1 MRAGVARHR
10 SPSAV
15 TEFVSYA
22 TPKIAETKPRFCLW
36 TPAKSSAWPFRPAE
50 AKPCIPVEVQQDWQ
64 IPP

>member
-10 SPSAV
+10 SSSAV

-22 TPKIAETKPRFCLW
+22 TPKIAETKPRLW
-36 TPAKSSAWPFRPAE
+36 TPAKSSAWPCRPAE
-50 AKPCIPVEVQQDWQ
+50 AKLCIPVEVQQDWQ